1 MTSGFHRLLISV
13 MGGETKAVK
22 TENGKKPMVKKPV

>member
-1 MTSGFHRLLISV
+1 MMPGFHKFLISV

-22 TENGKKPMVKKPV
+22 TENGKKPLVKKPV